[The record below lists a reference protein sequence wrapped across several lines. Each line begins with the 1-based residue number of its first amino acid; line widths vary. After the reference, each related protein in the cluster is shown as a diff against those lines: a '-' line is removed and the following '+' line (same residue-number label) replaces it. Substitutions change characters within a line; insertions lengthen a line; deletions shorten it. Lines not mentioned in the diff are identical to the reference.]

1 MKQKYFND
9 GIIGNGKVTASFSKT
24 GELLRFFYGAIDYK
38 QFIEQFDIG
47 VKINDSAMIYLHND
61 INNLYSQRYIE
72 DTNILQ
78 TEILNTYFNL
88 QVIQTDFVPINE
100 NILIKNYK
108 VINQS
113 NRELRVNF
121 LAYSKVLS
129 NINNDT
135 CGFFKDEC
143 LIQYNHDYSLCIF
156 AKEKVL
162 SHQINNSEN
171 TIMSGVISGKD
182 YIGMSRDSAI
192 SYDLQ
197 TIKPGDEV
205 NFNLLLYVNDNEEKS
220 LLNELDNEINRFRK
234 LDIVKMYEDTK
245 KYWRK
250 YLRDCDKLNIEKSN
264 IDKKIKKI
272 YNRSILLF
280 SLLINKETG
289 GISAGMEVDENKTKS
304 GRYSYCWTRDAVFIT
319 RAMDILGMKEEVERF
334 YNVFCKKT
342 QSKTGR
348 WQQRFYT
355 DGRLAP
361 CWGYQIDETAS
372 VIFGIHEHFKK
383 YKDKTF
389 LKNNLKM
396 CENAINYLQKYVDD
410 IINEKG
416 KFIPSYDLWEEFE
429 GVSLYSMASIYS
441 GYESMI
447 KIYKNLKPLFEANRL
462 KIEAINKKIKELEK
476 GMLEI
481 KEYSLK
487 TFFDENKKSFVR
499 NSEDKKMDISIL
511 GAITPFEMFTPK
523 EKNIQN
529 TIERINMTLRTYT
542 GGYVRYEEDRYMGG
556 YNPWPIAN
564 LWMACYNLDIGE
576 DRNALENFEFVTN
589 SCSEH
594 GFLGE
599 QVNNEAMKPAWII
612 GLTWSHAMYIVVLEK
627 LIKKGLI
634 EK

>member
-9 GIIGNGKVTASFSKT
+9 GIIGNGKITASFSKT
-24 GELLRFFYGAIDYK
+24 GELLRLFYGAIDYE
-38 QFIEQFDIG
+38 QFIEQFDVG
-47 VKINDSAMIYLHND
+47 VKINDSAIIYLHND
-61 INNLYSQRYIE
+61 INNVYNQRYIE

-88 QVIQTDFVPINE
+88 QIIQTDFVPIKE

-108 VINQS
+108 FINQS
-113 NRELRVNF
+113 SRDLHINF

-156 AKEKVL
+156 AKENVL
-162 SHQINNSEN
+162 SHQINNSDSN
-171 TIMSGVISGKD
+171 IMSGTIGGKD

-205 NFNLLLYVNDNEEKS
+205 NFNLYIYVNDNKEKC

-234 LDIVKMYEDTK
+234 LDIVKEYEDTK

-250 YLRDCDKLNIEKSN
+250 YLKDYDKLNIEKSN
-264 IDKKIKKI
+264 IDEKIKKI

-280 SLLINKETG
+280 SLLTNKETG
-289 GISAGMEVDENKTKS
+289 GISAGMEVDEDKTKC

-319 RAMDILGMKEEVERF
+319 RAMDILGMKEDVEKF

-372 VIFGIHEHFKK
+372 VIFGIYEHFKK
-383 YKDKTF
+383 YKDKMF

-396 CENAINYLQKYVDD
+396 CENAINYLQKYVYDV
-410 IINEKG
+410 INGKG
-416 KFIPSYDLWEEFE
+416 EFITSYDLWEEFE
-429 GVSLYSMASIYS
+429 GVTLYSMASIFS
-441 GYESMI
+441 GYNSML
-447 KIYKNLKPLFEANRL
+447 KIYKNVESLYETNRL
-462 KIEAINKKIKELEK
+462 KIEAINKKTRELER

-481 KEYSLK
+481 KEYTLK

-499 NSEDKKMDISIL
+499 NTEDKKMDISIL
-511 GAITPFEMFTPK
+511 GAITPFEMFAPT

-542 GGYVRYEEDRYMGG
+542 GGYIRYEEDGYMGG

-564 LWMACYNLDIGE
+564 LWMACYNLDIN
-576 DRNALENFEFVTN
+576 DDKKALENFEFVTN

-599 QVNNEAMKPAWII
+599 QVNNDTMKPAWII
-612 GLTWSHAMYIVVLEK
+612 GLTWSHAMYIVVLERLK
-627 LIKKGLI
+627 KKGLI
-634 EK
+634 

>member
-9 GIIGNGKVTASFSKT
+9 GIVGNGKVTASFSKT
-24 GELLRFFYGAIDYK
+24 GELLRLFYGAIDYK
-38 QFIEQFDIG
+38 QFIEQFDVG
-47 VKINDSAMIYLHND
+47 VKINDSAIVYLHND
-61 INNLYSQRYIE
+61 INNVYDQRYIE

-88 QVIQTDFVPINE
+88 QVIQTDFVPIKE

-108 VINQS
+108 MINQS
-113 NRELRVNF
+113 NRDLHVNL

-129 NINNDT
+129 NINEDT
-135 CGFFKDEC
+135 CGFFKDDA
-143 LIQYNHDYSLCIF
+143 LIQYNHDHALCIF
-156 AKEKVL
+156 AKESPL
-162 SHQINNSEN
+162 SYQINNAEN
-171 TIMSGVISGKD
+171 DIMTGVIGGKD
-182 YIGMSRDSAI
+182 YIGMSSSSAI
-192 SYDLQ
+192 SYDLEV
-197 TIKPGDEV
+197 IKPGSEV
-205 NFNLLLYVNDNEEKS
+205 NINLYLYVNNNVEKC

-234 LDIVKMYEDTK
+234 IDIVKEYEDTK

-250 YLRDCDKLNIEKSN
+250 YIKDYDKLNIEKSEIN
-264 IDKKIKKI
+264 EKIKKI

-280 SLLINKETG
+280 SLLTNNKTG
-289 GISAGMEVDENKTKS
+289 GISAGMEVDEDKTKC

-372 VIFGIHEHFKK
+372 VIFGIYEHFKK
-383 YKDKTF
+383 YKDKEF

-410 IINEKG
+410 VTHEKG
-416 KFIPSYDLWEEFE
+416 KFLPSYDLWEEFE
-429 GVSLYSMASIYS
+429 GISLYSMASIFG
-441 GYESMI
+441 GYNSML
-447 KIYKNLKPLFEANRL
+447 KIYKNVKPLYETNRL
-462 KIEAINKKIKELEK
+462 KIEAINKKTKELERE
-476 GMLEI
+476 MLEI
-481 KEYSLK
+481 KEYALK
-487 TFFDENKKSFVR
+487 TFFDENKKVFVR
-499 NSEDKKMDISIL
+499 NAIDKKMDISIL
-511 GAITPFEMFTPK
+511 GSIVPFEMFSPK
-523 EKNIQN
+523 EKNVQN

-564 LWMACYNLDIGE
+564 LWMACYNLEIGE
-576 DRNALENFEFVTN
+576 NKKALENFEFVTK
-589 SCSEH
+589 SCSNH

-599 QVNNEAMKPAWII
+599 QINNEAMKPAWII
-612 GLTWSHAMYIVVLEK
+612 GLTWSHAMYIVVLER

-634 EK
+634 

>member
-9 GIIGNGKVTASFSKT
+9 GIVGNGKVTASFSKT
-24 GELLRFFYGAIDYK
+24 GELLRLFYGAIDYK
-38 QFIEQFDIG
+38 QFIEQFDVG
-47 VKINDSAMIYLHND
+47 VKINDSAIVYLHND
-61 INNLYSQRYIE
+61 INNVYDQRYIE

-88 QVIQTDFVPINE
+88 QVIQTDFVPIKE

-108 VINQS
+108 MINQS
-113 NRELRVNF
+113 NRDLHVNL

-129 NINNDT
+129 NINEDT
-135 CGFFKDEC
+135 CGFFKDDA
-143 LIQYNHDYSLCIF
+143 LIQYNHDHALCIF
-156 AKEKVL
+156 AKESPL
-162 SHQINNSEN
+162 SYQINNAEN
-171 TIMSGVISGKD
+171 DIMTGVIGGKD
-182 YIGMSRDSAI
+182 YIGMSSSSAI
-192 SYDLQ
+192 SYDLEV
-197 TIKPGDEV
+197 IKPGSEV
-205 NFNLLLYVNDNEEKS
+205 NINLYLYVNNNVEKC

-234 LDIVKMYEDTK
+234 IDIVKEYEDTK

-250 YLRDCDKLNIEKSN
+250 YIKDYDKLNIEKSEIN
-264 IDKKIKKI
+264 EKIKKI

-280 SLLINKETG
+280 SLLTNNKTG
-289 GISAGMEVDENKTKS
+289 GISAGMEVDEDKTKC

-372 VIFGIHEHFKK
+372 VIFGIYEHFKK
-383 YKDKTF
+383 YKDKEF

-410 IINEKG
+410 VTHEKG
-416 KFIPSYDLWEEFE
+416 KFFFFFDLWEEFE
-429 GVSLYSMASIYS
+429 GISLYSMASIFG
-441 GYESMI
+441 GYNSML
-447 KIYKNLKPLFEANRL
+447 KIYKNVKPLYETNRL
-462 KIEAINKKIKELEK
+462 KIEAINKKTKELERE
-476 GMLEI
+476 MLEI
-481 KEYSLK
+481 KEYALK
-487 TFFDENKKSFVR
+487 TFFDENKKVFVR
-499 NSEDKKMDISIL
+499 NAIDKKMDISIL
-511 GAITPFEMFTPK
+511 GSIVPFEMFSPK
-523 EKNIQN
+523 EKNVQN

-564 LWMACYNLDIGE
+564 LWMACYNLEIGE
-576 DRNALENFEFVTN
+576 NKKALENFEFVTK
-589 SCSEH
+589 SCSNH

-599 QVNNEAMKPAWII
+599 QINNEAMKPAWII
-612 GLTWSHAMYIVVLEK
+612 GLTWSHAMYIVVLER

-634 EK
+634 